1 MRKCLALWRMIIQR
15 GRAVLVEGSE
25 VGKNGRVL
33 PISLLVWH
41 EADSQRLS
49 AVVMTT
55 D

>member
-1 MRKCLALWRMIIQR
+1 VRKCLALWRMIIQR
-15 GRAVLVEGSE
+15 GRAVLVEGSK

-33 PISLLVWH
+33 PISLLVLL
-41 EADSQRLS
+41 EADSQQQS